1 LTQQTVTE
9 TSVGDSADIAVI
21 DNADGFAG
29 LVGTVTPIVA
39 K

>member
-1 LTQQTVTE
+1 MLPSPRTQ
-9 TSVGDSADIAVI
+9 I
-21 DNADGFAG
+21 GFAG

>member
-1 LTQQTVTE
+1 VSLILPMLSSPRMQM
-9 TSVGDSADIAVI
+9 D
-21 DNADGFAG
+21 FAG